1 MADQQAQQQQQ
12 QQPEQKKSSGFKKKD
27 DQKYV
32 VIDCSNGMSFIG
44 ESVYGA
50 GARKGE
56 ESGPKIKNYIVVR
69 TDTILEQVL
78 GKPDISFESV
88 AKNLYEQRH
97 ESANPGT
104 FAPSGFFVGVHNLD
118 EHL

>member
-1 MADQQAQQQQQ
+1 MAEEQAK
-12 QQPEQKKSSGFKKKD
+12 PSGFQKRD

-44 ESVYGA
+44 ESVFGA

-69 TDTILEQVL
+69 TDTILSEVL
-78 GKPDISFESV
+78 GKPDVSYEKV
-88 AKNLYEQRH
+88 AKSLYDQRRA
-97 ESANPGT
+97 SANPGT